1 MSRCGAKETS
11 VPCLRCSATF
21 SNRVY
26 YYRHLKKNCPGSKNA
41 SKCKTQVSN
50 ANAEDN
56 DAIEKDVED
65 DELLASDHGDLEDT
79 RDEHISC
86 KECGG
91 KPFTQEGFE
100 VHREQTGHTGETI
113 KLPSYL
119 SV

>member
-1 MSRCGAKETS
+1 MNTS
-11 VPCLRCSATF
+11 KVKI
-21 SNRVY
+21 
-26 YYRHLKKNCPGSKNA
+26 H
-41 SKCKTQVSN
+41 VSN

-56 DAIEKDVED
+56 DAVEKHIED

-100 VHREQTGHTGETI
+100 RHRQQTGHTGETI